1 MSQLMAAKQ
10 MMSMVR
16 GMGNQQEGIN
26 YLLNQNPQ
34 VKNILQS
41 GVDPQKAFYEMAKQK
56 GVDPESI
63 LGPLRMMMK

>member
-1 MSQLMAAKQ
+1 

-16 GMGNQQEGIN
+16 GMGNSQEGIN
-26 YLLNQNPQ
+26 YLLDQNPQ
-34 VKNILQS
+34 IKSLLQS
-41 GVDPQKAFYEMAKQK
+41 GANPQTAFYEMAKQK